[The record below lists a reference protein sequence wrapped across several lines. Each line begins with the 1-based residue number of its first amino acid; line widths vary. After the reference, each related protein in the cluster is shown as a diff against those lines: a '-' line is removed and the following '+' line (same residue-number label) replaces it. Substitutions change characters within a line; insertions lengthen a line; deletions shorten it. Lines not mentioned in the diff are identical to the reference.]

1 MPRHPIL
8 SSSFVLLLACGGA
21 HADLGNISKVNKS
34 IHVPSGE
41 VAGDVDTVNGSITI
55 ASGATV
61 RSAET
66 VNGSIR
72 IEASARAESAETVNG
87 SVRIGTDGV
96 VMRDAETVNGAV
108 QLEARADVQGG
119 VETVNGSITLAEQAH
134 VGGGIETVNGDI
146 DLGADSRLEGG
157 ILIEKPTMSW
167 FNNNGN
173 RKPRITI
180 GPRAQV
186 AGDLVFEREVELF
199 VHDTATLK
207 GKIVGATAKRYS
219 GDRP

>member
-1 MPRHPIL
+1 MSRHPL
-8 SSSFVLLLACGGA
+8 VSSTFVLLLACGSA
-21 HADLGNISKVNKS
+21 SADLGNISKVNKS

-41 VAGDVDTVNGSITI
+41 VAGDVDTVNGSVTI
-55 ASGATV
+55 GSGATV

-119 VETVNGSITLAEQAH
+119 VETVNGSITLDEQAH
-134 VGGGIETVNGDI
+134 VGAGIETVNGDI
-146 DLGADSRLEGG
+146 ELGADSRVEGG
-157 ILIEKPTMSW
+157 ILVDKPAMSW
-167 FNNNGN
+167 FNSNN

-186 AGDLVFEREVELF
+186 TGDLVFKREVDLF
-199 VHDTATLK
+199 VHDTARIE
-207 GKIVGATAKRYS
+207 GKVIGATAKTFS

>member
-1 MPRHPIL
+1 MSRHPL
-8 SSSFVLLLACGGA
+8 VSSSLVLLLACGLA

-108 QLEARADVQGG
+108 QLEARADHMHVPKAFTHM
-119 VETVNGSITLAEQAH
+119 VYTLRLH
-134 VGGGIETVNGDI
+134 IEIV
-146 DLGADSRLEGG
+146 
-157 ILIEKPTMSW
+157 
-167 FNNNGN
+167 
-173 RKPRITI
+173 RKRI
-180 GPRAQV
+180 AN
-186 AGDLVFEREVELF
+186 AGL
-199 VHDTATLK
+199 
-207 GKIVGATAKRYS
+207 
-219 GDRP
+219 RP